1 MAIHV
6 PQAAAAA
13 LVWGRDWGWTAR
25 SNLRFR

>member
-6 PQAAAAA
+6 PQAADA